1 MSAKKTILAFGETLW
16 DVFPTGAKLG
26 GAPLNF
32 AYRMNSLGD
41 RGIVVSRLGRDDL
54 GTQAYDAMSSLGLD
68 TAHVQWDEEHPTGTV
83 PVVVDEKGN
92 PDFTIIPD
100 VAYDYMEVTDA
111 LLALAREA
119 DCICFGTLAQRTEP
133 TRRTLEQALGVS
145 EDSLKL
151 LDVNLRKDCY
161 STGTV
166 TGSLERSDVLK
177 LNEDE
182 AAYLS
187 DLFDLGEVGARSG
200 SAAAALPSPAIPGF
214 ASAMIERWSLSHC
227 LVTLGERGAFASSA
241 GGEAAYVPGYKVDT
255 VDTCGSGDAF
265 TAGFIHRLVR
275 GGSLAECCDLGNAL
289 GAMVARQEGGTESVT
304 PDEIKEFMA
313 SSRERV
319 PEPALEPY
327 RRA

>member
-1 MSAKKTILAFGETLW
+1 MVA
-16 DVFPTGAKLG
+16 
-26 GAPLNF
+26 
-32 AYRMNSLGD
+32 
-41 RGIVVSRLGRDDL
+41 
-54 GTQAYDAMSSLGLD
+54 LGLD

-92 PDFTIIPD
+92 PDFTIIQD

-111 LLALAREA
+111 LLDVAREA

-133 TRRTLEQALGVS
+133 TRRTLEQALRVASGS
-145 EDSLKL
+145 SNEAARRGEASGEGLKL

-166 TGSLERSDVLK
+166 TKSLERADVLK

-187 DLFDLGEVGARSG
+187 DLFDLGDV
-200 SAAAALPSPAIPGF
+200 AIPEF
-214 ASAMIERWSLSHC
+214 ARAMIEKWSLSHC

-241 GGEAAYVPGYKVDT
+241 GGEAAYVPGYRVDT

-304 PDEIKEFMA
+304 PAEIKEFMA
-313 SSRERV
+313 SGRERV
-319 PEPALEPY
+319 PQPALESY
-327 RRA
+327 R

>member
-1 MSAKKTILAFGETLW
+1 MSEKKTILAFGETLW

-41 RGIVVSRLGRDDL
+41 RGVIVSRLGRDDL
-54 GTQAYDAMSSLGLD
+54 GKQAYDAMVSLGLD
-68 TAHVQWDEEHPTGTV
+68 TTHVQWDEEHPTGTV

-92 PDFTIIPD
+92 PDFTIIKD

-111 LLALAREA
+111 LLDVAREA

-133 TRRTLEQALGVS
+133 TRRTLEQALGAS
-145 EDSLKL
+145 GESLKL

-161 STGTV
+161 STATV
-166 TGSLERSDVLK
+166 TKSLERADVLK

-187 DLFDLGEVGARSG
+187 DLFDLGDVAGASG
-200 SAAAALPSPAIPGF
+200 TAGTALPCPEIPDF
-214 ASAMIERWSLSHC
+214 ARAMIERWSLSHC

-241 GGEAAYVPGYKVDT
+241 GGEAAYVPGYRVDT

-304 PDEIKEFMA
+304 PAEIREFMA
-313 SSRERV
+313 AERERV
-319 PEPALEPY
+319 PEPGLESY
-327 RRA
+327 HRA

>member
-1 MSAKKTILAFGETLW
+1 MSAKRTILAFGETLW

-26 GAPLNF
+26 GAPFNF

-41 RGIVVSRLGRDDL
+41 RGIIVSRLGRDDL
-54 GTQAYDAMSSLGLD
+54 GRQAYDAMVSLGLD

-92 PDFTIIPD
+92 PDFTIIQD

-111 LLALAREA
+111 LLEVAREA

-133 TRRTLEQALGVS
+133 TRRTLEQALASSGQ
-145 EDSLKL
+145 SLKL

-161 STGTV
+161 TTGTV
-166 TGSLERSDVLK
+166 TSSLERADVLK

-187 DLFDLGEVGARSG
+187 DLFDLGDV
-200 SAAAALPSPAIPGF
+200 AIPDF
-214 ASAMIERWSLSHC
+214 ARAMIERWSLSHC

-241 GGEAAYVPGYKVDT
+241 GGEAAYVPGYRVDT

-304 PDEIKEFMA
+304 PAEIKEFMA

-319 PEPALEPY
+319 PEPALESY
-327 RRA
+327 RQA

>member
-1 MSAKKTILAFGETLW
+1 VGAKKTILAFGETLW

-26 GAPLNF
+26 GAPFNF

-41 RGIVVSRLGRDDL
+41 RGIIVSRLGKDDL
-54 GTQAYDAMSSLGLD
+54 GRQAYDAMSSLGLD

-92 PDFTIIPD
+92 PDFTIIKD

-111 LLALAREA
+111 LLEVAREA

-133 TRRTLEQALGVS
+133 TRRTLEQTLQAPGQ
-145 EDSLKL
+145 SLKL

-166 TGSLERSDVLK
+166 TKSLERADVLK

-187 DLFDLGEVGARSG
+187 DLFDLGDV
-200 SAAAALPSPAIPGF
+200 AIPDF
-214 ASAMIERWSLSHC
+214 ARAMIERWSLSHC

-241 GGEAAYVPGYKVDT
+241 GGEAAYAPGYKVDT

-275 GGSLAECCDLGNAL
+275 GGSLGECCDLGNAL
-289 GAMVARQEGGTESVT
+289 GAMVARQAGGTESVA
-304 PDEIKEFMA
+304 PAEIKEFMA
-313 SSRERV
+313 SGRERV
-319 PEPALEPY
+319 PEPALESY
-327 RRA
+327 HRA

>member
-214 ASAMIERWSLSHC
+214 ASAM
-227 LVTLGERGAFASSA
+227 
-241 GGEAAYVPGYKVDT
+241 
-255 VDTCGSGDAF
+255 
-265 TAGFIHRLVR
+265 
-275 GGSLAECCDLGNAL
+275 
-289 GAMVARQEGGTESVT
+289 
-304 PDEIKEFMA
+304 
-313 SSRERV
+313 
-319 PEPALEPY
+319 
-327 RRA
+327 